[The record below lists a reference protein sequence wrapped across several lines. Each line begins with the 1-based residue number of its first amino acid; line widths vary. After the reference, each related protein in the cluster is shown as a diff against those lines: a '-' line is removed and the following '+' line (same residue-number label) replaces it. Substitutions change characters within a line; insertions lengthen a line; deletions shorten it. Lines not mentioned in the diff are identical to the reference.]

1 MAAPVVIGI
10 VAGPRDGEV
19 TSALLRT
26 ILDGDE
32 PYGRAGALGARETYD
47 GVEWT
52 PRPAPGAGGPL
63 ARWDD
68 HLAHARER
76 GLPYLIA
83 ELGEKDPRPQVDL
96 LCTLGAGGSGTVH
109 ETAGGR
115 GLSFSARSP
124 MADVGATDARSGCG
138 LMRFRVTTPTWDG
151 AAAVPLTGLFNMG
164 PALAA
169 IGVCELLGVSR
180 EQVTD
185 GLIHARASA
194 HGGLYASPDRRVFAL
209 IEDSPDPRDG
219 ARLAEAARAD
229 YETFVHEVVRGAGA
243 VDAAVARAYER
254 GGTTM
259 LVLLGDPADRLEDAF
274 QLATRRRA
282 EVEA

>member
-32 PYGRAGALGARETYD
+32 PYGRAGVLGARETYD

-96 LCTLGAGGSGTVH
+96 LCTLGAGGAGTVR
-109 ETAGGR
+109 AGGR

-124 MADVGATDARSGCG
+124 MADVGAGAIRSGYG
-138 LMRFRVTTPTWDG
+138 LVRFRATTPSWDDVV
-151 AAAVPLTGLFNMG
+151 ALPLTGAFNVG

-169 IGVCELLGVSR
+169 IGVCELLGVDR
-180 EQVTD
+180 EQVAN
-185 GLIHARASA
+185 GLLHARASA
-194 HGGLYASPDRRVFAL
+194 HGGLCSSPDGRVFAL
-209 IEDSPDPRDG
+209 IEDSADPRDG
-219 ARLAEAARAD
+219 ERLAEAARAD
-229 YETFVHEVVRGAGA
+229 YESFVHETVRGAGA
-243 VDAAVARAYER
+243 VDAAVAHAYKR
-254 GGTTM
+254 DGATM

-282 EVEA
+282 KIVA

>member
-32 PYGRAGALGARETYD
+32 PYGRAGVLGARETYD

-68 HLAHARER
+68 HLAHARKR

-83 ELGEKDPRPQVDL
+83 ELSEKNPRPQVDL
-96 LCTLGAGGSGTVH
+96 LCTLGTGGAGTVQ
-109 ETAGGR
+109 ANGR

-124 MADVGATDARSGCG
+124 MADVGAGAIRSGYG
-138 LMRFRVTTPTWDG
+138 LVRFRATTPSWDD
-151 AAAVPLTGLFNMG
+151 VVTLPLTGAFNVG

-169 IGVCELLGVSR
+169 IGVCELLGVDR
-180 EQVTD
+180 EQVAN
-185 GLIHARASA
+185 GLLHARASA
-194 HGGLYASPDRRVFAL
+194 HGGLCSSPDGRVFAL
-209 IEDSPDPRDG
+209 IEDSADPRDG
-219 ARLAEAARAD
+219 ERLAEAARAD
-229 YETFVHEVVRGAGA
+229 YESFAHETVRGAGA

-254 GGTTM
+254 DGATM

-282 EVEA
+282 KIVA